1 MLQKLNERIH
11 GVIAWVVISLVA
23 ITFALFGIDYY
34 RQSHS
39 GTQNEV
45 DVNGVPITKQAFELK
60 FRRIRQQRDP
70 SLMTPD
76 LENQLKQQV
85 LDEMVLNSLSTQAA
99 RSNGFHVNALQAN
112 AAIVSIPQFQQDGH
126 FSEDR
131 YQQALNSAF
140 YTPESFEKEVEQGML
155 LNQQRFLFVGTSFAL
170 PSEIKRFIDMYM
182 QTRTYDYL
190 QIPVKSFIKQVDVSQ
205 KELEAYYQKNQ
216 KLFLTPEKVSVDYIN
231 LSMSDIK
238 RNIKI
243 SDEQVKRYYEENQT
257 NFYTPAQWRVAHILF
272 AIPSDASEDDANN
285 VQQRMQAAFLALQK
299 DPTQFDNDV
308 KAMSDDKISAAKGGI
323 LPWIVAGQS
332 EFDKTLVTL
341 TKVGQISEPVKSEHG
356 YEIFKLVDYKPAKVK
371 PLSEIQSTIHA
382 QLAADLAQ
390 TKYEQIM
397 EKLSD
402 LSYQTPDSLTPVA
415 DALQLKVETS
425 KPFSRKGGDDELS
438 KNKQV
443 INAAFSNDVL
453 AVGNNSEPVQLN
465 NESVIV
471 LRVNKHLEATQRT
484 FDEVKAEISQKLSE
498 MKARKKAIELGKA
511 ILVLGN
517 NSSAISQ
524 LITQHKLSWHKVTD
538 ASRDATEATPDVI
551 NALAFTLPKV
561 GSQKGQILS
570 NGDYVV
576 VDLKQINPGKMD
588 ALDKEQLA
596 SISQQI
602 EANIGMMDYDLYV
615 GDLRAHAKLV
625 RN

>member
-11 GVIAWVVISLVA
+11 GVVAWVVISLVA

-34 RQSHS
+34 RQSHAGS
-39 GTQNEV
+39 QVEI
-45 DVNGVPITKQAFELK
+45 DVNGEPITKQAFELK
-60 FRRIRQQRDP
+60 FRRIRQLRDP
-70 SLMTPD
+70 STMTAD
-76 LENQLKQQV
+76 VEAQLKQQV
-85 LDEMVLNSLSTQAA
+85 LDEMILNSVSTQAA
-99 RSNGFHVNALQAN
+99 HKNGLNVNAFQAN
-112 AAIVSIPQFQQDGH
+112 AAIVGIPQFQQDGH

-140 YTPESFEKEVEQGML
+140 YTPDSFQKEVEQGML
-155 LNQQRFLFVGTSFAL
+155 LNQQRFMLVGTSFAL
-170 PSEIKRFIDMYM
+170 PSEIKRFVDLYM

-190 QIPVKSFIKQVDVSQ
+190 QIAVKPFTKQVEVTPQ
-205 KELEAYYQKNQ
+205 EMEAYYQKNQ
-216 KLFLTPEKVSVDYIN
+216 KQFLTPEKVSVDYIN

-238 RNIKI
+238 RSIKI

-272 AIPSDASEDDANN
+272 AVPSDASQEDATKI
-285 VQQRMQAAFLALQK
+285 QQRMQAAFLALQK
-299 DPTQFDNDV
+299 DPSQFDNNV

-341 TKVGQISEPVKSEHG
+341 TKVGQISEPVKAEHG
-356 YEIFKLVDYKPAKVK
+356 YELFKLVDYKPAKVK
-371 PLSEIQSTIHA
+371 PLSEIQSTIHD
-382 QLAADLAQ
+382 QLAADQAQ

-402 LSYQTPDSLTPVA
+402 LSYQTPDSLAPVA
-415 DALQLKVETS
+415 LALQLKVQTS
-425 KPFSRKGGDDELS
+425 RPFSKLGGDEELS
-438 KNKQV
+438 KNKQA

-453 AVGNNSEPVQLN
+453 TLGNNSEPVQLN

-471 LRVNKHLEATQRT
+471 LRVNKHLDATQRT
-484 FDEVKAEISQKLSE
+484 FEEVKGEIFQKLSLI
-498 MKARKKAIELGKA
+498 KAKEKAIALGKD
-511 ILVLGN
+511 ILALGEKLP
-517 NSSAISQ
+517 AKATLISQ
-524 LITQHKLSWHKVTD
+524 NKLAWHTVKD

-551 NALAFTLPKV
+551 NALAFTLPGV
-561 GSQKGQILS
+561 GSEKGQILP

-576 VDLKQINPGKMD
+576 VHLKQINSGKVD

-596 SISQQI
+596 SITQQI
-602 EANIGMMDYDLYV
+602 EANFGMMDYDLYV
-615 GDLRAHAKLV
+615 GDLRSKAKLV